1 MRNAVQI
8 LATYRDAA
16 KERFLEIL
24 GRTSKVPEDIPL
36 DPEAALRMGMALGRR
51 EGYGTGLV
59 DGTKLGL
66 GVGLEAVDEMLNQPV
81 IFGPAGNA

>member
-1 MRNAVQI
+1 MRNAAQI
-8 LATYRDAA
+8 LATYRESA
-16 KERFLEIL
+16 KRRFLEVL
-24 GRTSKVPEDIPL
+24 GRTNELPEDIPS
-36 DPEAALRMGMALGRR
+36 DPKAAMMMGMTLGRR

-66 GVGLEAVDEMLNQPV
+66 DVGLGTVDEMLNQPV